1 MSIEEMRGRPK
12 VDPSGQ
18 SSEGSFGEMEMRA
31 LLASTA
37 PFSAAS
43 AKTMDTI
50 VSSARE
56 VAIRAGELA
65 FREGDP
71 APFLFV
77 VASGTLD
84 ALKRSEDGAE
94 MVLRGLVRG
103 DVGGLTN
110 LAGAG
115 PRSASL
121 RARDDATLVAIEK
134 ASFVAAMRGDGKLT
148 DAVLLALG
156 AKVRA
161 KTAQLATLL
170 ERTARDPREKIAFF
184 DAKPYEREAFERR
197 FPDSLRA
204 RFIPVRLGPTTA
216 QLADGF
222 PIVCAFVNDDLSRP
236 VIAELAARG
245 VGLLA
250 MRCAGYNNVDLEA
263 ARASGIDV
271 VRVPAYSPYAVAE
284 HTVALLLTLIRKTHR
299 AFVRV
304 REGNF
309 SLSGLVGFDLN
320 GKTAGVV
327 GTGKI
332 GAIVARILRG
342 FGMTVLAYDKVQDPS
357 LDVRYVSLDE
367 IFASSDVLTLHVPL
381 MPATHHLVNR
391 ERLAQTKPGV
401 VLVNTSRGGLVDAS
415 ALVESL
421 KSGHLGAAGLDVYEE
436 ESEYFFQDRSD
447 TAVLDDLLARL
458 MTFPNVLITS
468 HQAFL
473 TREALDNIAEATIA
487 SIEEWLAG
495 KRGKALTRAV

>member
-1 MSIEEMRGRPK
+1 
-12 VDPSGQ
+12 
-18 SSEGSFGEMEMRA
+18 
-31 LLASTA
+31 
-37 PFSAAS
+37 
-43 AKTMDTI
+43 
-50 VSSARE
+50 
-56 VAIRAGELA
+56 
-65 FREGDP
+65 
-71 APFLFV
+71 
-77 VASGTLD
+77 
-84 ALKRSEDGAE
+84 
-94 MVLRGLVRG
+94 
-103 DVGGLTN
+103 
-110 LAGAG
+110 
-115 PRSASL
+115 
-121 RARDDATLVAIEK
+121 
-134 ASFVAAMRGDGKLT
+134 
-148 DAVLLALG
+148 
-156 AKVRA
+156 
-161 KTAQLATLL
+161 
-170 ERTARDPREKIAFF
+170 
-184 DAKPYEREAFERR
+184 
-197 FPDSLRA
+197 
-204 RFIPVRLGPTTA
+204 
-216 QLADGF
+216 
-222 PIVCAFVNDDLSRP
+222 
-236 VIAELAARG
+236 
-245 VGLLA
+245 
-250 MRCAGYNNVDLEA
+250 
-263 ARASGIDV
+263 
-271 VRVPAYSPYAVAE
+271 
-284 HTVALLLTLIRKTHR
+284 LLTLIRKTHR